1 MTRLVIARTPVDGR
15 TLREADSRATALVVG
30 PATLAA
36 ADSAVVDVLAEHRA
50 FILAVGEGTLEGH
63 GLAAGLLADVF
74 AVGEDAVL
82 RLDSRV
88 GVGDLAA
95 GLVWRIGP
103 GSFRLLV
110 EKPVPRGDRAL
121 EAGLADEVVPLGA
134 DPLEWA
140 VAWFGARSLLA
151 LQSGARLVR
160 MRGGDVTERAE
171 FARLFAAGEPQE
183 GLGRFL
189 DKEPLDFSERTIVE
203 TI

>member
-1 MTRLVIARTPVDGR
+1 MTRLVIVRTPVEGR

-30 PATLAA
+30 PAALAA
-36 ADSAVVDVLAEHRA
+36 ADSATVDVLAEHRA
-50 FILAVGEGTLEGH
+50 FILAVGEGTLGGH

-74 AVGEDAVL
+74 AVGDDAAL
-82 RLDSRV
+82 RLDSEV
-88 GVGDLAA
+88 GVGDVAA
-95 GLVWRIGP
+95 GLIWRIGP

-110 EKPVPRGDRAL
+110 ERPVLRGDRAV
-121 EAGLADEVVPLGA
+121 EAGLADEVVPPGA

-140 VAWFGARSLLA
+140 LAWFGGRSLLA

-160 MRGGDVTERAE
+160 MRGGDAAERAE

-189 DKEPLDFSERTIVE
+189 DKAPLDFSERRIVE